1 MSTIAEGRA
10 PKESSKRE
18 KEYLLRKLEEVR
30 KDCQWL
36 LGLAAASVLG
46 VVLKDSFGVA
56 MPRLR
61 AVTLTVSASQ
71 ILISMIGAMS
81 WLTTSV
87 DPSEDVAFLTRRL
100 RARHWLR
107 NLAVL
112 LLSVSFILIAFMGWN
127 AFPRSGTPNSS
138 IEQTKPAASRPVRR
152 SSP

>member
-1 MSTIAEGRA
+1 MSIISAGRA

-18 KEYLLRKLEEVR
+18 REYLLKKLEEVR

-61 AVTLTVSASQ
+61 AITLTVSASQ

-81 WLTTSV
+81 WLKTSV

-100 RARHWLR
+100 RMRHWLR

-112 LLSVSFILIAFMGWN
+112 LLSVSFILIAIMGWN
-127 AFPRSGTPNSS
+127 ALPRAGAPNPSTDCVKS
-138 IEQTKPAASRPVRR
+138 LPE
-152 SSP
+152 